1 MRSVLRNRQ
10 APGRDGAAFPRRGE
24 IWAANLGDPPQRHW
38 VLIVSL
44 DARNK
49 SERINSVLIV
59 PFGSAGYEGPTTL
72 RLEPSESGL
81 PAPSYLKGH
90 FITTLS
96 KDRLL
101 RREERSLFSSRMRV
115 VSEMI
120 RRAFDPD
127 APYEAEDR

>member
-1 MRSVLRNRQ
+1 MRSALRNRQ
-10 APGRDGAAFPRRGE
+10 VPGREVAPFPRRGE
-24 IWAANLGDPPQRHW
+24 IWAANIGDPPLRHW

-49 SERINSVLIV
+49 SERVNSVLIV
-59 PFGSAGYEGPTTL
+59 PFGSAGYDGPTTL
-72 RLEPSESGL
+72 RLEPGETGL

-90 FITTLS
+90 FITTLA

-101 RREERSLFSSRMRV
+101 RREGRSLSSSMMRA

-127 APYEAEDR
+127 APYEAAA